1 MSIWAVTYHL
11 ARDPTVLSVD
21 IHAPDKK
28 AAEAEFRKRFI
39 GRVLSVHFRAHLKL
53 GQKKKP

>member
-28 AAEAEFRKRFI
+28 AAEAEFHRKFI
-39 GRVLSVHFRAHLKL
+39 GRVLSVHCRAHLKL
-53 GQKKKP
+53 YNKKKP